1 MQKQM
6 NLPVLKLK
14 QDVVTRWNSTYDM
27 LNRVVSRKDA
37 VIATLALVRHELA
50 LNTTEWQVVEEAIP
64 ILKSFYEVTTEIS
77 TEKQVSLSKVIVY
90 SRLLHQHISNCNLEV
105 YSPEAQKMI
114 TSLKA
119 QIHRRFYDK
128 SDVESNV
135 LYAEATILDPR
146 FKNRGFRDVNK
157 YERAVSGLK
166 KKVGLSSR
174 INVRT
179 ENSESRSTAQP
190 RPEAVGEPSNS
201 SASIWQKFDEEVSA
215 LVPCNPVAAGIVEL
229 DKYIQESL
237 LGRFE
242 NPLIWWKERKPVYPI
257 LYSYILKD

>member
-77 TEKQVSLSKVIVY
+77 TEKQRIAKVDQQLSLGQK
-90 SRLLHQHISNCNLEV
+90 RLGNHRILRRQYGRNL
-105 YSPEAQKMI
+105 
-114 TSLKA
+114 T
-119 QIHRRFYDK
+119 
-128 SDVESNV
+128 
-135 LYAEATILDPR
+135 
-146 FKNRGFRDVNK
+146 
-157 YERAVSGLK
+157 K
-166 KKVGLSSR
+166 KF
-174 INVRT
+174 
-179 ENSESRSTAQP
+179 P
-190 RPEAVGEPSNS
+190 H
-201 SASIWQKFDEEVSA
+201 
-215 LVPCNPVAAGIVEL
+215 VPCNPVAAGIVEL

-237 LGRFE
+237 LVSE
-242 NPLIWWKERKPVYPI
+242 QHSSAIWDLSSLSHVI
-257 LYSYILKD
+257 ITADMISGHGYSYRICVFGWNDMSHIQSSSGVT

>member
-1 MQKQM
+1 MEIWKISNKVTAIVSDNVNNIVAAVQSGGWRHIGCFAHTLNLVVQEMQKQM

-77 TEKQVSLSKVIVY
+77 TEKQ
-90 SRLLHQHISNCNLEV
+90 R
-105 YSPEAQKMI
+105 
-114 TSLKA
+114 
-119 QIHRRFYDK
+119 
-128 SDVESNV
+128 
-135 LYAEATILDPR
+135 
-146 FKNRGFRDVNK
+146 FRDVNK

-229 DKYIQESL
+229 DKYIQEPL
-237 LGRFE
+237 LAQAYCVTLKRYYYSSVIASARVSPALAAGE
-242 NPLIWWKERKPVYPI
+242 TLKPA
-257 LYSYILKD
+257 

>member
-1 MQKQM
+1 MEKWKISNKVTAIVSDNVNNIVAAVQSGGWRHIGCFAHTLNLVVQEMQKQM

-50 LNTTEWQVVEEAIP
+50 LNTTEWQVVEKAIP

-77 TEKQVSLSKVIVY
+77 TEKQGSV
-90 SRLLHQHISNCNLEV
+90 RLKE
-105 YSPEAQKMI
+105 
-114 TSLKA
+114 
-119 QIHRRFYDK
+119 
-128 SDVESNV
+128 
-135 LYAEATILDPR
+135 
-146 FKNRGFRDVNK
+146 
-157 YERAVSGLK
+157 
-166 KKVGLSSR
+166 KVGLSSR

-229 DKYIQESL
+229 DKYIQE
-237 LGRFE
+237 
-242 NPLIWWKERKPVYPI
+242 PY
-257 LYSYILKD
+257 